1 MNKITGLFCGIFFL
15 FGLSW
20 LGLVAFP
27 YLTFAALRQSKDD
40 ATGALA
46 PLGNPGAAAQGARVY
61 AANGCFYCHSQYV
74 REKDEG
80 NDIDRKWGTRRTV
93 ARDYMYDQQVFLGT
107 TRLGADLSNVGVRQT
122 DPQWFYRILY
132 SPRTMSH
139 QVSIVGGGSF
149 VAAAQPPPDTTLAW
163 KEQREN
169 VSPGAG
175 FSRRS
180 QGWAV
185 CPARVHA
192 AGPPGNC
199 GPPVCQG
206 PERG

>member
-1 MNKITGLFCGIFFL
+1 VNKITGLFCGIFFL

-46 PLGNPGAAAQGARVY
+46 PLGNPGTAAQGARVY

-93 ARDYMYDQQVFLGT
+93 ARDDMYDQQVFLGT
-107 TRLGADLSNVGVRQT
+107 SRLGADLSNVGVRQT

-132 SPRTMSH
+132 NPRTMSH
-139 QVSIVGGGSF
+139 QVSMPSYRWLFETREIQG
-149 VAAAQPPPDTTLAW
+149 QPSVDAVKLEGAIAPPSGDEVVPTAEGKALVEYLLSL
-163 KEQREN
+163 KKN
-169 VSPGAG
+169 YPL
-175 FSRRS
+175 
-180 QGWAV
+180 
-185 CPARVHA
+185 
-192 AGPPGNC
+192 
-199 GPPVCQG
+199 
-206 PERG
+206 PEAPEATE